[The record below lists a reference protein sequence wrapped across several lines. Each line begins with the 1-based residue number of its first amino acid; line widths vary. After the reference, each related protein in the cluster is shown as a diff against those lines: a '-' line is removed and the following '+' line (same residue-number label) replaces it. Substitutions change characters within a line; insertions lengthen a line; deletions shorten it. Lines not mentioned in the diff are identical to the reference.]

1 MFPDPRAAADW
12 PPVPVFI
19 MEEEK
24 HFLNKEQL
32 AELRQAFRE
41 CDRNNDN
48 FITTGEL
55 GWTMRVM
62 GFNPTEAELQQLVNK
77 ESGTLTVFMVVAGLV
92 SISHLMYK
100 SNNLS
105 TTQTALGKSS
115 LLREGGKVGNISE
128 GRAPGTQPVCSVFF

>member
-1 MFPDPRAAADW
+1 MRKFHDPRAARDCPQYQCSEA
-12 PPVPVFI
+12 PVSI

-32 AELRQAFRE
+32 AELRQAFIE
-41 CDRNNDN
+41 CDKNNDN

-77 ESGTLTVFMVVAGLV
+77 EST
-92 SISHLMYK
+92 
-100 SNNLS
+100 
-105 TTQTALGKSS
+105 
-115 LLREGGKVGNISE
+115 R
-128 GRAPGTQPVCSVFF
+128 

>member
-32 AELRQAFRE
+32 AELRQAFIE
-41 CDRNNDN
+41 CDKNNDN

-77 ESGTLTVFMVVAGLV
+77 ESGLGSFLIIF
-92 SISHLMYK
+92 SILYILK
-100 SNNLS
+100 S
-105 TTQTALGKSS
+105 
-115 LLREGGKVGNISE
+115 
-128 GRAPGTQPVCSVFF
+128 